1 MRAIIPFLVLVSL
14 ASAQAPAPI
23 IDVGYARYQG
33 IVNTRT
39 KISTYLGIRYAAAP
53 VGNLRFR
60 APQSPPFLPGVQQAT
75 SRGPECWQTGPGNSP
90 TNPYPIRFTDTS
102 LGDDGGMPQ
111 AEAQQFLHTDKAI
124 SLTSPVNG
132 TTAQNSEDCLFLNVH
147 FPGSVV
153 PTRPL
158 PVVFWIHGGGYVGGS
173 AHRYNGDDLVREAL
187 NGVVVVIIQYRL
199 GIFGFLSGSKV
210 KANGALNAGLLDQEF
225 ALKWVR
231 QHISKFGGDPNR
243 VTIWGESAG
252 AGSVLQH
259 VVARNGRTSPP
270 LFRAAMSSSSFL
282 PSQHPFNGAVPEV
295 VSQAGCNG
303 SPDVMRCL
311 REANIAQ
318 LQTAND
324 RVNRAGFFGTFATV
338 PVIDGEFIT
347 ERPTQALRRGRLN
360 GRALLTMTNTREGN
374 DFVDPRT
381 AGTVTAADYTLRLFP
396 YIGIANAANAARL
409 YAGIG
414 APIDQV
420 NAIMGEAIF
429 VCPTYFMLNAFPGTS
444 YKGEFAVNNALH
456 GRDIT
461 SYFPSSG
468 APAFNN
474 PAFLIA
480 FSGAFLNFATS
491 LDPNRKIDRRNI
503 TPLWRTYNQRSF
515 EMRFNR
521 TAGQVGQP
529 DIRGF
534 WTPEALKGRCNFW
547 ERVSHLTA
555 Q

>member
-1 MRAIIPFLVLVSL
+1 MQAIIPFLVLVSL

-102 LGDDGGMPQ
+102 LGDD
-111 AEAQQFLHTDKAI
+111 
-124 SLTSPVNG
+124 
-132 TTAQNSEDCLFLNVH
+132 DCLFLNVH

-259 VVARNGRTSPP
+259 VIARNGRTSPP

-282 PSQHPFNGAVPEV
+282 PSQHPFNGAVPESIFNQV
-295 VSQAGCNG
+295 VSQVSCNS

-311 REANIAQ
+311 RAANITQ

-347 ERPTQALRRGRLN
+347 ERPTQALKRGRIN
-360 GRALLTMTNTREGN
+360 GRALLAMTNTREGN
-374 DFVDPRT
+374 DFVDQRT
-381 AGTVTAADYTLRLFP
+381 AGTVTAADYTRRLFP
-396 YIGIANAANAARL
+396 YIGVVNAATAARL
-409 YAGIG
+409 YAGVG

-429 VCPTYFMLNAFPGTS
+429 ICPTYFMLNAFPGTS